1 MGIDKKNT
9 LIDVVDFTTE
19 RLIEMKKAASVS
31 GDKIE
36 VDGITIIPVSK
47 VSIGFAGGGA
57 DVNDNKKGKSKNPAG
72 TGAGITDT
80 PQGFLVI
87 KDGNVKFLPVLDGKK
102 TIACDVISTVIA
114 ETKTLIN
121 EAKAKKEKSE

>member
-1 MGIDKKNT
+1 MAIEKKNT
-9 LIDVVDFTTE
+9 LINVVDFTTE
-19 RLIEMKKAASVS
+19 KLIEMKKSASVS

-57 DVNDNKKGKSKNPAG
+57 DVSDNKKGKFKNPAG

-102 TIACDVISTVIA
+102 TIAGDVISTVISEA
-114 ETKTLIN
+114 KTLLN

>member
-9 LIDVVDFTTE
+9 LIDVVDFTTS
-19 RLIEMKKAASVS
+19 RLIELKKAASVS

-72 TGAGITDT
+72 TGAGFTDT

-87 KDGNVKFLPVLDGKK
+87 KDGAVKFLPVLDGKK
-102 TIACDVISTVIA
+102 TIAGDVISTVITEA
-114 ETKTLIN
+114 KTLIN